1 MTPHPARR
9 VVCLRCDWSGAEGP
23 PSCPRCEAGLYRAVD
38 PTRASRALV
47 RPSPVAGADTSANRS
62 ASGAPSPRREGEDQV
77 RRWSWRLVATAVA
90 VAVSIGGSWLALL
103 RPATAPASRMIGVPR
118 TGTLVYA
125 VDDGSG
131 WSRLWRWDLAR
142 GSVREGPRVR
152 EPLELVNSNGAQPGV
167 VGVTS
172 REVDGEQLGSL
183 LRFLSP
189 ADRATPLVR
198 GDLVTWG
205 SMGASVVAVKRG
217 PLLGACRRHL
227 TIVIKTIVPA
237 LVERQYDRTL
247 CGDIQSVGRD
257 ATTTYFTRRWH
268 DQVDLVSAGYGRT
281 HLVLSD
287 YALLSISPSSD
298 MLVVPADTLPP
309 LDPALA
315 TVADPGDVPPGSVFG
330 VSSFFQGLRGAPR
343 PYRSGDDTMWV
354 DRVLSWSRDSAV
366 ALVAGRLGDRFG
378 VYEIAAGPGRRTEP
392 PRWIGPIQG
401 PTWATFADHGI
412 AFVWTDE
419 RMFVAG
425 GGALQPIA
433 LPRDA
438 PPPEGP
444 LVWIR

>member
-1 MTPHPARR
+1 
-9 VVCLRCDWSGAEGP
+9 
-23 PSCPRCEAGLYRAVD
+23 
-38 PTRASRALV
+38 LV
-47 RPSPVAGADTSANRS
+47 S
-62 ASGAPSPRREGEDQV
+62 
-77 RRWSWRLVATAVA
+77 
-90 VAVSIGGSWLALL
+90 
-103 RPATAPASRMIGVPR
+103 
-118 TGTLVYA
+118 
-125 VDDGSG
+125 
-131 WSRLWRWDLAR
+131 
-142 GSVREGPRVR
+142 
-152 EPLELVNSNGAQPGV
+152 SNGSQPGV

-172 REVDGEQLGSL
+172 REGDGEQMGSL

-237 LVERQYDRTL
+237 LVERQYDRIL

-343 PYRSGDDTMWV
+343 PYRSGDDTLWV

-392 PRWIGPIQG
+392 PRWVGPIQG

-419 RMFVAG
+419 AMFVAG
-425 GGALQPIA
+425 AGMLQPIA
-433 LPRDA
+433 IPRDA
-438 PPPEGP
+438 PPPDGP
-444 LVWIR
+444 MVWIR